1 MIDALQHR
9 SGGNSREITMPK
21 NVDEMQQIGKENV
34 DVAMKSFGAMS
45 EGFQAIAAE
54 IANYSK
60 RSFEDYTAAMQNLMG
75 AKSPEK
81 AIEVQSEYVK
91 AASAGFIA
99 EATKMSE
106 LYADLAKASYKPFEG
121 VIARNLGSTNLMP
134 VREWKQ
140 PDPTEPQ
147 RGLQSTNEHTP

>member
-1 MIDALQHR
+1 
-9 SGGNSREITMPK
+9 MPK
-21 NVDEMQQIGKENV
+21 NVDEMRQIGKENV

-60 RSFEDYTAAMQNLMG
+60 RSLEDYTAAMQNLMG

-121 VIARNLGSTNLMP
+121 VIGKMP
-134 VREWKQ
+134 AREWKQ

-147 RGLQSTNEHTP
+147 RVLVSTRPSGPSADTAPAPGPQLGHHNASG